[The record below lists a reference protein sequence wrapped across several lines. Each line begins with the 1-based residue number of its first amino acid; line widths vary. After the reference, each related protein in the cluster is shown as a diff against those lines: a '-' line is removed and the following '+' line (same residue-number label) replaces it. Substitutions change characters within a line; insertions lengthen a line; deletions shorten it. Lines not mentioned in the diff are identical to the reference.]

1 MQRIF
6 RTLGNLVGSLALAC
20 ALVAVLVRVPAARAQ
35 ASQAPVPPKFRLPG
49 DIVGP
54 LHYAVDLTV
63 IPDQDT
69 FTGAVDIQLN
79 FKQSTSELWLN
90 AERVKVKEATLTAG
104 GAAIPLKIVP
114 VDQDYVGF
122 AFASPV
128 GPGPAEMHITYQ
140 GETSRKDMRGIFQV
154 KDGNE
159 WYVYSQFEPIDARRA
174 FPCFDEPGYKVPWQ
188 LTLHVKKD
196 QVALSNTPIVSQTDS
211 GDGMKTVKFAETPP
225 LPSYLVALAVGHLDF
240 VDAGTAG
247 KKNTRVRIVV
257 PHGRGGEAK
266 YAAETTPAI
275 LNLLEDYFGIPYPSA
290 KLDEVAIPLFGGAM
304 ENPGLVTFG
313 TSIILAKPE
322 EQTLEQQREWSS
334 VAAHELAHQWV
345 GDLVTTAWW
354 DDIWLNEG
362 FASWMAN
369 KIVNRYHSEWHMDIS
384 ELNSYQGAMENDS
397 LVSARRVRQPIESND
412 DIANAFDGIT
422 YNKGSA
428 LLNMFEGYMGA
439 DRFRDGVRRYLAKYA
454 WKNAT
459 SADFLASLAG
469 DDASVASAFSSFLDQ
484 PGVPLVTAALDC
496 EGGEPK
502 LDLAQQRFLPLGS
515 QGGEAE
521 LWKAPVCV
529 RYPAGSGPVGSKA
542 DGECTLL
549 DQPSRQMAL
558 SKATGCP
565 AWVEANAGA
574 NGYYRVLYQGA
585 LLGNLLKDD
594 ARTLTL
600 PEKVA
605 LIGDVSAL
613 TGNGKIPL
621 GQALALAPSL
631 ARDPARQVV
640 NKTMQITTGL
650 QDNLVSPG
658 LLPQYHRYLE
668 DLYGSRARGL
678 GWKDKPGESDDDRL
692 LRPSVDGAV
701 TNQAE
706 DPEFIAQ
713 ARALALAWL
722 DDRKAVDRDMA
733 GAVLYSAAR
742 HGDQALFDRLR
753 AAAKQEK
760 DEDILNTLL
769 FALGSFPD
777 PGIAK
782 KALPIVLTDEFDSR
796 QSLDILFGVAQLPK
810 TRDLAYDFVKQN
822 WDTLIAKLPTD
833 SGSFLPYVA
842 GSYCDAGH
850 RQDAA
855 GFFEGRSTKYT
866 GGPRNL
872 AQMLEGI
879 DLCIAYKKAQ
889 QPSVTEFLKSYGTA
903 PSAAG
908 AR

>member
-1 MQRIF
+1 MQRVSW
-6 RTLGNLVGSLALAC
+6 TLRNLAVSLVLAS
-20 ALVAVLVRVPAARAQ
+20 ALVAVLDAVPAARAQ
-35 ASQAPVPPKFRLPG
+35 SSEAPAPPKFRLPG
-49 DIVGP
+49 DVVAP
-54 LHYAVDLTV
+54 QRYAVDLTV
-63 IPDQDT
+63 VPDQDT

-79 FKQSTSELWLN
+79 FKQSASVLWLN
-90 AERVKVKEATLTAG
+90 AEKVKVEDATLTAG
-104 GAAIPLKIVP
+104 GATVPLKVVP
-114 VDQDYVGF
+114 VDKDYVGF

-128 GPGPAEMHITYQ
+128 APGPATLHVSYQ
-140 GETSRKDMRGIFQV
+140 GEISRKDMQGIFQV
-154 KDGNE
+154 KDGDE
-159 WYVYSQFEPIDARRA
+159 WYVYSQFENTGARQA

-188 LTLHVKKD
+188 LILHVKKD
-196 QVALSNTPIVSQTDS
+196 QVALSNTPIVSEAES
-211 GDGMKTVKFAETPP
+211 GDGMKTVRFAETPP
-225 LPSYLVALAVGHLDF
+225 LPSYLVALTVGHLDL
-240 VDAGTAG
+240 VDAGTTG
-247 KKNTRVRIVV
+247 KKNTHVRIVV
-257 PHGRGGEAK
+257 PYGRGGEAK

-275 LNLLEDYFGIPYPSA
+275 VNLLEDYFGIPYPYD
-290 KLDEVAIPLFGGAM
+290 KLDEVAIPLAGYAM
-304 ENPGLVTFG
+304 EHPGLVTFG
-313 TSIILAKPE
+313 ASIILVKPE
-322 EQTLEQQREWSS
+322 EQTLGHQREWCS
-334 VAAHELAHQWV
+334 VAAHELAHQWF

-369 KIVNRYHSEWHMDIS
+369 KIVNRYHPEWRMNIS

-428 LLNMFEGYMGA
+428 LLNMFENYMGP
-439 DRFRDGVRRYLAKYA
+439 DRFREGVRRYLNKYA

-469 DDASVASAFSSFLDQ
+469 DDTSIAPAFSSFLDQ

-496 EGGEPK
+496 QGGEPK

-515 QGGEAE
+515 QGGAPE

-529 RYPAGSGPVGSKA
+529 RYPAGS
-542 DGECTLL
+542 DDERECLL
-549 DQPSRQMAL
+549 LNQPSRQMAL

-565 AWVEANAGA
+565 GWIQANAGA
-574 NGYYRVLYQGA
+574 DGYYRVLYQGD
-585 LLGNLLKDD
+585 LLGDVFKNDTR
-594 ARTLTL
+594 ALTL

-605 LIGDVSAL
+605 LIGDISAL
-613 TGNGKIPL
+613 TGNGKILL

-640 NKTMQITTGL
+640 NKTMQVTTGL
-650 QDNLVSPG
+650 QDNLVSPD

-668 DLYGSRARGL
+668 DLYGSRARAL
-678 GWKDKPGESDDDRL
+678 GWKDRPGESDDDRL
-692 LRPSVDGAV
+692 LRPSLEGTVA
-701 TNQAE
+701 NQAE
-706 DPEFIAQ
+706 DPESIAQ
-713 ARALALAWL
+713 AKALTLAWL
-722 DDRKAVDRDMA
+722 NDRKAVDRDMLGTVILA
-733 GAVLYSAAR
+733 AAR
-742 HGDQALFDRLR
+742 HGDQVLFDRLR

-760 DEDILNTLL
+760 DEDTLNTLL

-777 PGIAK
+777 PEIAR

-822 WDTLIAKLPTD
+822 WDALIAKLPTD
-833 SGSFLPYVA
+833 YGAFLPYVA
-842 GSYCDAGH
+842 GGYCDDAH

-855 GFFEGRSTKYT
+855 TFFQGRSTKYT

-872 AQMLEGI
+872 AQMLEQI
-879 DLCIAYKKAQ
+879 DLCVAFKKAQ
-889 QPSVTEFLKSYGTA
+889 QPSVAEFLKSYGTGQ
-903 PSAAG
+903 SAAG
-908 AR
+908 TR